1 MRDSGSTVEI
11 RLKRIAS
18 YNYARMVHMVWFA
31 HDLKQRRAG
40 ANNSLYGTVMVKV
53 TTTSNTKKPALTLSV
68 EHLVSLDDVK
78 LVLFEGDSVLQAKA
92 FARGHEL
99 TSRTNWADF
108 GVLVKTKMYTNKDGN
123 SFLEITNS
131 NGATSSMKLNPK
143 TNNYGNIVGKDNW
156 ELAYHLADTLTE
168 YKLAGADLEV
178 LISAH
183 GKWATKD
190 YFDLV
195 QVIV

>member
-1 MRDSGSTVEI
+1 
-11 RLKRIAS
+11 
-18 YNYARMVHMVWFA
+18 MVWFI
-31 HDLKQRRAG
+31 HDLKQRRTRAK
-40 ANNSLYGTVMVKV
+40 NSLYGNQMVK
-53 TTTSNTKKPALTLSV
+53 TKTTSNTKKPALTLSV
-68 EHLVSLDDVK
+68 EHLIAIDDVK
-78 LVLFEGDSVLQAKA
+78 LVLFEGDSVLQAQA

-131 NGATSSMKLNPK
+131 NGATSSMKLKPK
-143 TNNYGNIVGKDNW
+143 TNKFGNTIGKDNW

-168 YKLAGADLEV
+168 YKLAGADLEI

-183 GKWATKD
+183 GKWDTKD

-195 QVIV
+195 QVVV